1 MSVALSFIHEYI
13 PLKEHT
19 TIRIGGPARYFSRPL
34 NIEEIKYSLQF
45 AKEKGSKIYLI
56 TGGSD
61 IVFPDRGFD
70 GMVMRLDRIKGIER
84 ISEDEVLIYAGES
97 LPNIA
102 ITLEK
107 WGLSGFEYLFGVP
120 GRIGGAIAKNA
131 GAYGI
136 EIKELLTFVDIIT
149 WDGELRRFSPEE
161 LSIRYRES
169 DVLKFGIVYRAGFR
183 LKNDSPENIRKRR
196 IELSEKR
203 KKTQPYGVPTA
214 GCMFKNPPGKSAGK
228 LLDSVG
234 MKGERKG
241 DIIISDKH
249 ANFFINLGNGRSE
262 DVIYL
267 IELARK
273 RVFEEYGIKLEE
285 EVIILR

>member
-1 MSVALSFIHEYI
+1 MSVALSFLHEFV

-19 TIRIGGPARYFSRPL
+19 TIRIGGPAKYFSRPSNL
-34 NIEEIKYSLQF
+34 EEIKYSIQF

-120 GRIGGAIAKNA
+120 GKIGGAIAKNA
-131 GAYGI
+131 GAYGND
-136 EIKELLTFVDIIT
+136 IKELLSFVDIVT
-149 WDGELRRFSPEE
+149 WDGQLRRFSPEE
-161 LSIRYRES
+161 LNIRYRES

-183 LKNDSPENIRKRR
+183 LKNDSTENIRKRR
-196 IELSEKR
+196 MELSERRKR
-203 KKTQPYGVPTA
+203 TQPYGVPTA

-241 DIIISDKH
+241 DIMISDKH